1 MKTDSRA
8 VRWGLGVLA
17 ALAAVVV
24 VVLIALALFDWNRAR
39 GWIGE
44 QVEKRTG
51 REFVIEGELRVRP
64 FSLNPRIHAEQV
76 SLGNASWGE
85 KRPMIA
91 VDTVEFSISLLS
103 LLGGRIYLPD
113 VALGEAEV
121 LLQRDQEGRRNWALK
136 PDEEKPDKG
145 EPPQIGRLAVNRGQL
160 TVKDAQTD
168 TDVVLNVQTTP
179 DEKYGVAFDA
189 KGKAKG
195 YRFSTKGTGGGLLS
209 LQDQSTPY
217 PLKATATI
225 GEATITAEGTVT
237 GLTALSAV
245 DARVSIAGRDMS
257 TLADALDL
265 SFPHTAP
272 YRLAGQLRRDGQVWS
287 YREFAG
293 KVGESDLRGE
303 MSVDLATKRPTLRGK
318 LTSNLMDISDLG
330 GLIGEKPGQPDKK
343 PAGKVLPSEP
353 IDLVKLRRVDAHV
366 TLSAKKFRNR
376 DKLPLDNVDMKID
389 LVGGLLKVDPLLFGV
404 AGGKMNSS
412 VAVDARSK
420 VITSDIKAAFTNLH
434 INKLVP
440 GTEVLNDSFGAVD
453 GKVQLKG
460 RGNSAAGVL
469 GTSNGRIDLV
479 SRGGEVSNL
488 VMEAAG
494 ADIGEIIKFFVGG
507 DQKIQLRCGVM
518 AFNVKD
524 GLMTS
529 EALVVDTD
537 DTYIGGEGAI
547 NLREETLDLRLV
559 PLPKD
564 VSILSLRGPL
574 RVRGTFDEPQLGLEK
589 RTLARKIGMAL
600 MMGLINPLAAIIPTI
615 ETGPGRDK
623 KAPCSDLI
631 QSLEGNIKGGQKK
644 PVPQAQKKKLEE
656 NIQDK
661 KGATGDR

>member
-1 MKTDSRA
+1 
-8 VRWGLGVLA
+8 
-17 ALAAVVV
+17 
-24 VVLIALALFDWNRAR
+24 
-39 GWIGE
+39 
-44 QVEKRTG
+44 
-51 REFVIEGELRVRP
+51 
-64 FSLNPRIHAEQV
+64 
-76 SLGNASWGE
+76 
-85 KRPMIA
+85 
-91 VDTVEFSISLLS
+91 
-103 LLGGRIYLPD
+103 
-113 VALGEAEV
+113 
-121 LLQRDQEGRRNWALK
+121 
-136 PDEEKPDKG
+136 
-145 EPPQIGRLAVNRGQL
+145 
-160 TVKDAQTD
+160 
-168 TDVVLNVQTTP
+168 
-179 DEKYGVAFDA
+179 
-189 KGKAKG
+189 
-195 YRFSTKGTGGGLLS
+195 
-209 LQDQSTPY
+209 
-217 PLKATATI
+217 
-225 GEATITAEGTVT
+225 
-237 GLTALSAV
+237 
-245 DARVSIAGRDMS
+245 
-257 TLADALDL
+257 
-265 SFPHTAP
+265 
-272 YRLAGQLRRDGQVWS
+272 
-287 YREFAG
+287 
-293 KVGESDLRGE
+293 
-303 MSVDLATKRPTLRGK
+303 
-318 LTSNLMDISDLG
+318 
-330 GLIGEKPGQPDKK
+330 
-343 PAGKVLPSEP
+343 
-353 IDLVKLRRVDAHV
+353 
-366 TLSAKKFRNR
+366 
-376 DKLPLDNVDMKID
+376 
-389 LVGGLLKVDPLLFGV
+389 
-404 AGGKMNSS
+404 MNSS

-656 NIQDK
+656 NIQDQ